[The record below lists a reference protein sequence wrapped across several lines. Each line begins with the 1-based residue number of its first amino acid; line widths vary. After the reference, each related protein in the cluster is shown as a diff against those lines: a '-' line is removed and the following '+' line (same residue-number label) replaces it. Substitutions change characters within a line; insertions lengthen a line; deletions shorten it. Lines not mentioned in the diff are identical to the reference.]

1 MPAEPSMPR
10 TSGMGTPRFPR
21 RVLALCSVF
30 LVALA
35 AVLTLA
41 ARQGHLSRFVL
52 IAALVCAVAGS
63 LLLGY
68 QVLTDG
74 RPGERSP
81 RARARKRP
89 DVARGARDLPLETPR
104 HRRIRPPG

>member
-1 MPAEPSMPR
+1 MPR
-10 TSGMGTPRFPR
+10 TSGLGAPR
-21 RVLALCSVF
+21 RVLAVCSVC

-35 AVLTLA
+35 AVLTLG

-81 RARARKRP
+81 RARGRKDP
-89 DVARGARDLPLETPR
+89 DEARGAHDLPMEPPR
-104 HRRIRPPG
+104 RRRIRPPG